1 MGAKRLMVG
10 FRRILAPLGQRRR
23 NGAGS
28 FRIVYKDSRG
38 DMVSPEQENNHEEM
52 ILVQIEPNDIDLFNK
67 LLEGYDNMALVS
79 TLDARI
85 GRIALWVAGHAKK
98 DLLAILR
105 CLPIP
110 VSFIEA

>member
-1 MGAKRLMVG
+1 MSA
-10 FRRILAPLGQRRR
+10 
-23 NGAGS
+23 
-28 FRIVYKDSRG
+28 
-38 DMVSPEQENNHEEM
+38 EQEKTQEKNREEM
-52 ILVQIEPNDIDLFNK
+52 ILVQIAPNDIDLFNK
-67 LLEGYDNMALVS
+67 LLEGYDNLALVS